1 MPRLRFS
8 LALLATIGVIANAAV
23 HAETVGLLTFIEVKV
38 EMRGHTANVLRER
51 AGVLHEP
58 ASSPAQAIFLE
69 EIARPERFALLE
81 HEQSTEAIGGAREKE
96 PLSVAL
102 ADDLTAPPDRR
113 VNHELASDPGS
124 TDAKFDARAHFYVI
138 AHLDLA
144 TPDPAKIAMTL
155 HLLAAAARQSDGNL
169 GFTIWQQTEHPNH
182 FNLISA
188 WVSESPLHAFEAT
201 RAARDFRQAVAPLLG
216 SPYDERLFRRVD

>member
-1 MPRLRFS
+1 MSRLRFS
-8 LALLATIGVIANAAV
+8 LALLATIGVMANAEV

-38 EMRGHTANVLRER
+38 ETRGHTANVLRDR
-51 AGVLHEP
+51 TGALHEP
-58 ASSPAQAIFLE
+58 ASSPAQAIFLQ

-81 HEQSTEAIGGAREKE
+81 HEQSTEAVGGAREKDS
-96 PLSVAL
+96 LSVAL

-113 VNHELASDPGS
+113 ANHELASDPGS
-124 TDAKFDARAHFYVI
+124 TDAKLDARAHFYVI

-144 TPDPAKIAMTL
+144 TPDPAKIAVTL
-155 HLLAAAARQSDGNL
+155 HQLAAAARHSDGNL

-188 WVSESPLHAFEAT
+188 WIGESPLHDFEAT
-201 RAARDFRQAVAPLLG
+201 RAARDFRQTVAPLLG
-216 SPYDERLFRRVD
+216 SPYDERLFRRID